1 MRKQLLILFVVML
14 AVFAAIGCTDTEDQ
28 PTTEE
33 NITGDEEEI
42 TGAEEDIEENVSDA
56 EDEMMENDS
65 MDEEEMDI
73 VQTANDAGSFETLV
87 LALNTTGLDETLS
100 EEGPYTVFAPTDDAF
115 EELPEGT
122 LDALMEDEE
131 QLSEVLTYH
140 VVSGEYMASDL
151 TDGTTLETV
160 QGEMITINV
169 TDDNVMVDDA
179 NVVQPDIVASNGVI
193 HVIDAVILPPS
204 MAEEDMMGNDSMNN
218 ETMDSENGDVVV
230 VPVD

>member
-204 MAEEDMMGNDSMNN
+204 MAEEDMMGNDSMDN

>member
-65 MDEEEMDI
+65 MDEEGMDI

-204 MAEEDMMGNDSMNN
+204 MAEEDMMGNDSMDN

>member
-28 PTTEE
+28 PTPEE
-33 NITGDEEEI
+33 NITSDEEEI

>member
-56 EDEMMENDS
+56 EEEMTDS
-65 MDEEEMDI
+65 EDEEMNI
-73 VQTANDAGSFETLV
+73 VETAIDAGSFDTLV
-87 LALNTTGLDETLS
+87 LALETTGLDATLS

-204 MAEEDMMGNDSMNN
+204 MAEEDMMGNDSMDN

>member
-56 EDEMMENDS
+56 EEEMMENDS

-73 VQTANDAGSFETLV
+73 VETANDAGSFETLV

-100 EEGPYTVFAPTDDAF
+100 EEGPYTVFAPTDEAF

-122 LDALMEDEE
+122 LDTLMEDEE

-179 NVVQPDIVASNGVI
+179 NVIQPDIVASNGVI

-204 MAEEDMMGNDSMNN
+204 MAEEDMMENDSMDN
-218 ETMDSENGDVVV
+218 ETMDSENGEVVV
-230 VPVD
+230 VPAD